1 VGTDLD
7 GYLGQLGQ
15 HLFEVADHVDLAF
28 LQGVQ
33 DGHQD
38 PTGMSPSVR
47 LGPEADFAGD
57 DGRPQIPF
65 GEVILG

>member
-1 VGTDLD
+1 LMDI
-7 GYLGQLGQ
+7 LGQLVQ
-15 HLFEVADHVDLAF
+15 HLFELADHVDLAF